1 MVLTWPRPCRLFL
14 FDLDGTLIDSKKD
27 IAHSVNLSLAH
38 LGLKELPVAQV
49 VTFVGDGVKKLIER
63 SLREATGSQ
72 PGEEQIRAVMKLFLE
87 EYENHLLD
95 NTRLYPGVREG
106 LDQLSWAD
114 FGIITNKPE
123 SFSRRILE
131 GLGLGGRFCIILG
144 GDSIPQRKPDPT
156 PLHAAMARCG
166 APAHHT
172 AMVGDSPVDVNA
184 GRAAGVI
191 TCGIS
196 GGYRGRSE
204 LEAAG
209 CDLIIEDFT
218 ELPGHFCPT

>member
-14 FDLDGTLIDSKKD
+14 FDLDGTLIDSKQD
-27 IAHSVNLSLAH
+27 IALSVNLSLAH
-38 LGLKELPVAQV
+38 LRLPELPVTRV

-72 PGEEQIRAVMKLFLE
+72 PGEEQIRAVMKRFLQ
-87 EYENHLLD
+87 EYGNHLLD
-95 NTRLYPGVREG
+95 NTRLYPGVREA

-123 SFSRRILE
+123 ISSRRILE

-144 GDSIPQRKPDPT
+144 GDSIPQRKPDPA
-156 PLHAAMARCG
+156 PLYAAMARCR
-166 APAHHT
+166 APVDHT
-172 AMVGDSPVDVNA
+172 AMVGDSPVDVQA

-196 GGYRGRSE
+196 GGFRGRGE

-209 CDLIIEDFT
+209 CDLLIENFS
-218 ELPGHFCPT
+218 ELPGYFCPP